1 MRRISKRRIGRAVNI
16 LTMATFNKRLEKE
29 LGECEKLKVAAE
41 RGLRAAEN
49 LRKAILAEA
58 FE

>member
-1 MRRISKRRIGRAVNI
+1 
-16 LTMATFNKRLEKE
+16 MATFNKRLEKE